1 MGTRRDRCRWCQ
13 AAASRAAYRGRQ
25 LFSSL
30 RPRVDPS
37 ARDEALAV
45 LGERERALF
54 TRMALR
60 DQQHCLAV
68 YAKLR
73 SQGHDDRDLLAAA
86 LLHDAGK
93 GRISLWH
100 RVAFV
105 MLETSSSRLLDV
117 LASADGPAW
126 PEVGGWRQA
135 LYRCRHH
142 PALGAKLAEE
152 AGASART
159 VALIR
164 EDPSSEGLAALHS
177 ADEGA

>member
-1 MGTRRDRCRWCQ
+1 VR
-13 AAASRAAYRGRQ
+13 AASRAVYRGRQ
-25 LFSSL
+25 FFGSL
-30 RPRVDPS
+30 RPRVDTS
-37 ARDEALAV
+37 LRDEAFAV
-45 LGERERALF
+45 LNEPERALF
-54 TRMALR
+54 SRMALR

-73 SQGHDDRDLLAAA
+73 TQGHDDRDLLAAA
-86 LLHDAGK
+86 LLHDVGK

-105 MLETSSSRLLDV
+105 MLESTPLLDR
-117 LASADGPAW
+117 LASAEGPAW

-135 LYRCRHH
+135 MYRCRHH

-152 AGASART
+152 AGASPRT